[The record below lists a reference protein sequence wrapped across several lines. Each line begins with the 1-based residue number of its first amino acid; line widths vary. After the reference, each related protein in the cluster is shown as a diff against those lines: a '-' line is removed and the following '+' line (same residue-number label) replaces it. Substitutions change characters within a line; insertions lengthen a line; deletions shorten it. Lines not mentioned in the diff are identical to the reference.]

1 MSLRRHAVA
10 TATAV
15 LLTACFHGAPQD
27 ATLGDGLADAAAE
40 AGDGGAITLADHT
53 EVDAVEV
60 VVVPAGTD
68 AEVTADALGLRPPR
82 QAVAPVAEGEA
93 ALVAFRTADDGL
105 VWSTID
111 AGQLEI
117 QLDGSY
123 GADQTV
129 IVTETADGFVLSEE
143 Q

>member
-1 MSLRRHAVA
+1 MSLRRLTVA
-10 TATAV
+10 AATAV
-15 LLTACFHGAPQD
+15 LLTACFHGPPRD
-27 ATLGDGLADAAAE
+27 ATLGDALSDAAAE
-40 AGDGGAITLADHT
+40 AGDGGTVILADHT

-82 QAVAPVAEGEA
+82 QAVAPVAEGAA

-111 AGQLEI
+111 TGELEI
-117 QLDGSY
+117 QLDGTY
-123 GADQTV
+123 AADQAV
-129 IVTETADGFVLSEE
+129 LVTEEADRFVLTEDD
-143 Q
+143 